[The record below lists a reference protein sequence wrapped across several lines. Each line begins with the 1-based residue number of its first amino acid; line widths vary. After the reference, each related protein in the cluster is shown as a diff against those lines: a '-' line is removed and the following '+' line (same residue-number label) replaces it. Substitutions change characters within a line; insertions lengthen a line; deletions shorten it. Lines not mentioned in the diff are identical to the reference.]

1 MTGLVGFRVTVRNM
15 LPESLAEVYRRHG
28 HTAQADQASAET
40 REAARIGLALT
51 RAVELPGVPGV
62 GDQVWANPN
71 WEPVQVIAVEW
82 NLDPGVGEPPVVV
95 TLDDLDEDEVGTEWG
110 AIEVLLDGD
119 WTPEL
124 DL

>member
-1 MTGLVGFRVTVRNM
+1 
-15 LPESLAEVYRRHG
+15 
-28 HTAQADQASAET
+28 
-40 REAARIGLALT
+40 
-51 RAVELPGVPGV
+51 V

-82 NLDPGVGEPPVVV
+82 NLDPGAGEPHVVV

-110 AIEVLLDGD
+110 AIEVLLECG